1 MEFHEYK
8 KTYEDVFTSKH
19 CLKNFKVENVST
31 SLDMN
36 ERIFRELWKLLFKS
50 EQKQIFEFLVKYYWL
65 SRKFCYNG
73 NIRKKY
79 RGNGQN
85 MDKMFSL
92 YLHHFVGFDNRIIGQ
107 NKIYSKIISYIDDF
121 FPDLE
126 NENPFKDIPKYPY
139 RRMNFSCLTLV
150 YKMPERLEL
159 LKIGEKRK
167 MKYMKFVDYVLNY
180 ISSVNEEKGKVVF
193 TMAKDLF
200 THDFYI
206 KYYEYGK
213 RDQKI
218 EASNIYQGD
227 GQLLQP
233 KSFSAESPVKGFTSN
248 SRSL

>member
-8 KTYEDVFTSKH
+8 KSYEDVFTSKRA
-19 CLKNFKVENVST
+19 LKNFKVEKVST
-31 SLDMN
+31 TLDM
-36 ERIFRELWKLLFKS
+36 EEKIYRELWKLLFKS

-73 NIRKKY
+73 RLRKKY

-85 MDKMFSL
+85 LDKMFSL
-92 YLHHFVGFDNRIIGQ
+92 YLHHFVGFDNRIIGG

-121 FPDLE
+121 FPNLE
-126 NENPFKDIPKYPY
+126 NENPFEKIPAYPY
-139 RRMNFSCLTLV
+139 RYMNFSCLTLV

-167 MKYMKFVDYVLNY
+167 MKYMKFADYVLNY
-180 ISSVNEEKGKVVF
+180 ISSVNEERGKTVF
-193 TMAKDLF
+193 VMAKDLF
-200 THDFYI
+200 AHDFYI
-206 KYYEYGK
+206 KYYEYGESNA
-213 RDQKI
+213 KI
-218 EASNIYQGD
+218 ETSNIYQGN
-227 GQLLQP
+227 GKLLQP